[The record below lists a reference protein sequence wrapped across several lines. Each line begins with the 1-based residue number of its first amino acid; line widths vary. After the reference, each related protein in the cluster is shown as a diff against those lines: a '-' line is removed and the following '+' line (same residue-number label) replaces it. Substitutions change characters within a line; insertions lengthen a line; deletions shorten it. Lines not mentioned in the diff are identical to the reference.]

1 MSPAAVEPPTDP
13 AGVAPRA
20 RVRPGLG
27 DLDPRTAGA
36 LEIVRGAG
44 TSGVVGL
51 VLYQLLAGD
60 LQEVRSDVAG
70 LRGQLT
76 SDVAGVRT
84 ELQALRVDVTRLQEQ
99 VRPRQGG
106 ATP

>member
-13 AGVAPRA
+13 AGTAPRT

-27 DLDPRTAGA
+27 DLDPRTAGV
-36 LEIVRGAG
+36 LELVRGAG

-60 LQEVRSDVAG
+60 LQEVRADVAG

-76 SDVAGVRT
+76 TDVAGVRT

-99 VRPRQGG
+99 VRPRQG
-106 ATP
+106 AASP